1 MISKRD
7 KEHFQTLTGL
17 RLAIDEFQAAFLH
30 VLVESAATT
39 SPLSMTE
46 ACRRT
51 LFALHVR
58 DVTRVFV
65 KRETDDLEKQG
76 LIIKEREYRPFT
88 VRLVPGMEKEVA
100 AFLEARNAL
109 LAKSLSER
117 ERNAVESYVT
127 AKQMRE
133 QLSPSIKMV

>member
-1 MISKRD
+1 MS
-7 KEHFQTLTGL
+7 GL

-51 LFALHVR
+51 LFALRVK

-88 VRLVPGMEKEVA
+88 VRLVPGNEKEIA
-100 AFLEARNAL
+100 TFLEARNAL
-109 LAKSLSER
+109 LSKSLAEK
-117 ERNAVESYVT
+117 ERNAVAAFVT
-127 AKQMRE
+127 AKEMRE
-133 QLSPSIKMV
+133 QVAANRVA